1 MPRNRVA
8 LSIVLGAL
16 IAPLNAAA
24 QQPGSAGASR
34 PKLQVLQALPEAQL
48 FILMNLVADSLG
60 VRCDYCHVQSKP
72 DLTRTP
78 ANVGGWVWDSD
89 DKPQK
94 KIAREMMRMVVDLNK
109 ASFGGRSRVTCY
121 TCHQGALDP
130 ARTPPMPPALYGS
143 GKTAPPAPLPT
154 IDRLWTNY
162 VNAVGQPGSAPPGTG
177 TIISGWD
184 DRPEGRYGK
193 VEIIMAGADRY
204 RVTMTAGDTIT
215 RQGIDGDV
223 AWVATNDRVTRLS
236 AAADI
241 ARMRGVAMRFRPLKD
256 RPANLQVVRID
267 RVADRD
273 VYVTR
278 ERIDAGT
285 VRMLYFDVVTGL
297 LRRELT
303 TTDTILIPLQEQ
315 VDYDDYRD
323 VDGVQMPFRVV
334 TSDGAP
340 YDTVTRTFL
349 QIRRNAAI
357 DEAAFRPPAQ

>member
-1 MPRNRVA
+1 
-8 LSIVLGAL
+8 
-16 IAPLNAAA
+16 
-24 QQPGSAGASR
+24 
-34 PKLQVLQALPEAQL
+34 
-48 FILMNLVADSLG
+48 
-60 VRCDYCHVQSKP
+60 
-72 DLTRTP
+72 
-78 ANVGGWVWDSD
+78 
-89 DKPQK
+89 
-94 KIAREMMRMVVDLNK
+94 
-109 ASFGGRSRVTCY
+109 
-121 TCHQGALDP
+121 
-130 ARTPPMPPALYGS
+130 
-143 GKTAPPAPLPT
+143 
-154 IDRLWTNY
+154 